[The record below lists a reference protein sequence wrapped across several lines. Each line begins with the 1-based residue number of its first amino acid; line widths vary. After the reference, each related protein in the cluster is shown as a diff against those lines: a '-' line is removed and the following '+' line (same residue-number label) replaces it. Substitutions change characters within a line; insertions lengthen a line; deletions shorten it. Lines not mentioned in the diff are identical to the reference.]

1 MKQLYQQNV
10 WEKAI
15 SSYSMHRMAVV
26 GFQNSEKDLSPTEVS
41 AAAFLWSCA
50 VFLGSHG
57 ICFGLQA
64 KKETCNP

>member
-15 SSYSMHRMAVV
+15 PSYSMHRIAVV

-50 VFLGSHG
+50 VFLGFHG
-57 ICFGLQA
+57 ICFDLQA
-64 KKETCNP
+64 KKETYNP